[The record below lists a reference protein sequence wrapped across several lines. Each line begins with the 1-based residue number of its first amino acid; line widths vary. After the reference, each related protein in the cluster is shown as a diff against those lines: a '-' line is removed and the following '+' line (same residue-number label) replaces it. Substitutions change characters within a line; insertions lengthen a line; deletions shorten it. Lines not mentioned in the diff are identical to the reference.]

1 MYETRSM
8 CDEISLIKVVQ
19 SREFSNKRRRYKVI
33 AFQSDFGKLLEGAAE
48 WTEIKWD
55 TSVCG
60 LYS

>member
-1 MYETRSM
+1 M